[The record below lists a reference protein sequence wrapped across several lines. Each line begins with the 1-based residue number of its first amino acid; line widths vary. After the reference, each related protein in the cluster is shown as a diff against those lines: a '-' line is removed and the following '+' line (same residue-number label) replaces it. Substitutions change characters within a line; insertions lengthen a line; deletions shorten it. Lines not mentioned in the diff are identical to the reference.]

1 MTLGDVSCL
10 LHLLVRGRLLGHS
23 KITINDALEIIVDYL
38 GADLG
43 DSLKKIYDTR
53 GYHAIFGVLERLYA
67 HLLIALEEVDG
78 DDEHVMEHKPY
89 ALRAYMLYMVDTS
102 IF

>member
-1 MTLGDVSCL
+1 MLAASSSKGKIIRPLKDYHKWCIGDYN
-10 LHLLVRGRLLGHS
+10 RLF
-23 KITINDALEIIVDYL
+23 L

-43 DSLKKIYDTR
+43 DSMKKIYDTQ

-67 HLLIALEEVDG
+67 HLLITIEEVDG
-78 DDEHVMEHKPY
+78 DDEHVMEHRPY